1 MIANFA
7 NKAAKQIKNVLD
19 VFFLS
24 WEKKLVFWC
33 FHQNSNMDRYLFRVA
48 VTGYLLVWDL
58 LVKVW
63 MRECSH
69 APGKYWA
76 KLWRWNSRSNNECAI
91 VSFKISLV
99 LPAGADPCQCNS
111 TNRQNQYFLSQS
123 YSPFL
128 LAHSSLSVPALEEYL
143 LWVWVEQAHYSK
155 VSDNLDTLRSWWT
168 NGAINMFFNVIFF
181 LAKTLIVWI
190 F

>member
-1 MIANFA
+1 MG
-7 NKAAKQIKNVLD
+7 
-19 VFFLS
+19 
-24 WEKKLVFWC
+24 KKLVFWC

-69 APGKYWA
+69 APGKYWL
-76 KLWRWNSRSNNECAI
+76 KLLLGNSRSSNECAL

-99 LPAGADPCQCNS
+99 LTAGADPCGCNS
-111 TNRQNQYFLSQS
+111 TNRQNPFFLSQS

-128 LAHSSLSVPALEEYL
+128 LAHSSLPVPALEEYL

-155 VSDNLDTLRSWWT
+155 VSDHLDTLRSWWT
-168 NGAINMFFNVIFF
+168 NGAKNMCFNVIFF
-181 LAKTLIVWI
+181 GLKLWLCGI